1 MTLLRHAFFG
11 ILALLL
17 LSKASFAQKAA
28 QTRIIARAENTGA
41 IRLRWSATNAM
52 AWKYSNQHGFK
63 LERYTVLRDKQ
74 RLTKPEYRLISNS
87 IIKAKPLDQW
97 KELAGQDN
105 YAAIIAQ
112 ALYGKDFQL
121 TSSANKGAAKMIAQS
136 RELEQRFSF
145 AVYAADMSFDAAVLA
160 GWGIIDHD
168 TKANEK
174 YLYRLSTAAPAHVL
188 KPDTCSV
195 FISPKEHEPLPIV
208 KDVFAKFGDRSVR
221 LSWDF
226 GKLTKHYVSYFIEK
240 STDQGKTFHRLK
252 GAPISDLNAQE
263 DKTSTKMYFTD
274 SITNHVEYQYRVR
287 GINSFGEVG
296 PNSKAI
302 IGQGREQ
309 LPYAPAMKSSFIDDS
324 GILQLKWTF
333 EEEGNHLLKGFVIHR
348 SDKIDGRYELFSDT
362 LANTTRSLSAKK
374 SLVNSNY
381 FTVTAIPHY
390 GEARASFPSLVQA
403 IDTIPPA
410 IPTGLKAVIDTCGVV
425 TLSWDKNTEKDFN
438 GYKIYRALKAEEDLV
453 PLTDDIS
460 LNNTFEDQIE
470 LNMLNKKVWY
480 GVSALDKR
488 FNQSAVSPLIEVRKP
503 SKIPPSPPVFT
514 KYAIQGD
521 TLMLNWI
528 NSSDDDIVTH
538 SLHRKAAGDSAAT
551 KVLEYPIRTQTTY
564 ADTGLQA
571 GTDYTYYLQAKNESG
586 ITSNSEPLEIATPA
600 SAGPAKEITRFYAQ
614 AQPNEKRIQLVWDDQ
629 LIEVVEYQLYRAIND
644 QALLSWRFVAFPN
657 KALYDTDVKMGT
669 SYTYGIRAVLQ
680 SGGFSS
686 IKKVTVKY

>member
-1 MTLLRHAFFG
+1 MTLLRHAFSG
-11 ILALLL
+11 ILALILL
-17 LSKASFAQKAA
+17 NNTSFAQKAA

-41 IRLRWSATNAM
+41 IRLRWTTTDAM

-74 RLTKPEYRLISNS
+74 RLPKPEYKLMNGA

-160 GWGIIDHD
+160 GWGIIDYD
-168 TKANEK
+168 AKVNEK
-174 YLYRLSTAAPAHVL
+174 YLYRLSTAAPANVL

-195 FISPKEHEPLPIV
+195 FISPKEHEPLPSV
-208 KDVFAKFGDRSVR
+208 KDVFARFGDRNVR

-226 GKLTKHYVSYFIEK
+226 SKLTKHYVSYLIEK
-240 STDQGKTFHRLK
+240 SVDQGKTFQRLK
-252 GAPISDLNAQE
+252 GAPVSDLNARE
-263 DKTSTKMYFTD
+263 GKTSTKIYFTD
-274 SITNHVEYQYRVR
+274 SIANNVVYQYRVR

-296 PNSKAI
+296 PHSKAV
-302 IGQGREQ
+302 IGQGYEQ
-309 LPYAPAMKSSFIDDS
+309 LSYAPTIKSSFIDDN

-333 EEEGNHLLKGFVIHR
+333 EEASNHLLKGFVIHR

-374 SLVNSNY
+374 TLVNSNY
-381 FTVTAIPHY
+381 FTLTAIPNY
-390 GEARASFPSLVQA
+390 GKGRSSFPILVQA
-403 IDTIPPA
+403 VDSVPPA
-410 IPTGLKAVIDTCGVV
+410 IPSGLKVTIDTCGIVR
-425 TLSWDKNTEKDFN
+425 LSWDKNTEKDFN
-438 GYKIYRALKAEEDLV
+438 GYKIYRALKAGEDLV
-453 PLTDDIS
+453 PLTDGILDK
-460 LNNTFEDQIE
+460 NTFEDQIE

-488 FNQSAVSPLIEVRKP
+488 FNQSAVSPLVEVRKP

-521 TLMLNWI
+521 TLKLNWI
-528 NSSDDDIVTH
+528 NSNDEDIFTH
-538 SLHRKAAGDSAAT
+538 SLHRKKTSDSTAT
-551 KVLEYPIRTQTTY
+551 KVFEYAIGTQTNY
-564 ADTGLQA
+564 ADTQLLP
-571 GTDYTYYLQAKNESG
+571 GTNYTYYLQAKNDSG
-586 ITSNSEPLEIATPA
+586 LTSNSEPIEIYTPTN
-600 SAGPAKEITRFYAQ
+600 AGPAKEITRFYAYP
-614 AQPNEKRIQLVWDDQ
+614 QPNEKRIQLVWDDQ
-629 LIEVVEYQLYRAIND
+629 LTEVIEYQLYRAIND
-644 QALLSWRFVAFPN
+644 QTLLSWRSTPSPN
-657 KALYDTDVKMGT
+657 KGLYDTDVKMGT
-669 SYTYGIRAVLQ
+669 SYTYGIQAVLQ